1 MKKIEYQFTQVPT
14 KLMILLDVN
23 CRSMLFTLCQLSSY
37 YADENGRFLRTNADL
52 SDESK
57 LSQKLV
63 IASLDTLFIHGIIEI
78 WSVGKGKGK
87 HANYF
92 KLNLERIKEFER
104 LKMDELKNPDLQ
116 LPMVDYRAKGYSPS
130 YLKKDTP
137 LVAQE
142 NSQEIPND
150 FPRISQITN
159 NINNIENIDNID
171 NEDNINNKEI
181 ENSNINNI
189 EDEYNKRINDLLK
202 GGMKVE
208 NILINLAKEDWE
220 CFKFFKG
227 KLKQNEDFKS
237 HYRRL
242 LPLVNDLIQQY
253 EPS

>member
-1 MKKIEYQFTQVPT
+1 MEKVEYQFTQVPT

-23 CRSMLFTLCQLSSY
+23 CRSMLFTLCQLASHY
-37 YADENGRFLRTNADL
+37 TKDGGRFFRTNADL
-52 SDESK
+52 SLESR

-63 IASLDTLFIHGIIEI
+63 IATLDTLYTHGIVEI

-104 LKMDELKNPDLQ
+104 LKMDELKNPELQ

-130 YLKKDTP
+130 YLKKNTQN
-137 LVAQE
+137 V
-142 NSQEIPND
+142 SQEIPND
-150 FPRISQITN
+150 FPRISPITN
-159 NINNIENIDNID
+159 NINNIENIDN
-171 NEDNINNKEI
+171 EDNINNEEI

-227 KLKQNEDFKS
+227 KLKQNEDFKP

>member
-1 MKKIEYQFTQVPT
+1 MEKVEYQFTQVPT

-23 CRSMLFTLCQLSSY
+23 CRSMLFTLCQLASHY
-37 YADENGRFLRTNADL
+37 TKDGGRFFRTNADL
-52 SDESK
+52 SLESR

-63 IASLDTLFIHGIIEI
+63 IATLDTLYIHGIVEI

-116 LPMVDYRAKGYSPS
+116 LQMVDYRAKGYSPS

-142 NSQEIPND
+142 NSQENSQEIPND
-150 FPRISQITN
+150 FPRNSQITN
-159 NINNIENIDNID
+159 NINNID

-189 EDEYNKRINDLLK
+189 EDEYNKRINELLK

-208 NILINLAKEDWE
+208 DILINLAKEDWE

-227 KLKQNEDFKS
+227 KLKQNEDFKP

-253 EPS
+253 EPC

>member
-1 MKKIEYQFTQVPT
+1 MGNIDYQFTAVPT
-14 KLMILLDVN
+14 KLMILLDIN
-23 CRSMLFTLCQLSSY
+23 CRSMLFTLCQLASH
-37 YADENGRFLRTNADL
+37 YADDSGRFFRTNADL
-52 SDESK
+52 AAESR

-63 IASLDTLFIHGIIEI
+63 IATLDTLYTHGIIEI

-92 KLNLERIKEFER
+92 RLNIERIKEFEN
-104 LKMDELKNPDLQ
+104 LSMDELKNPELQ

-130 YLKKDTP
+130 YLKKNTQN
-137 LVAQE
+137 V
-142 NSQEIPND
+142 SQEIPND

-159 NINNIENIDNID
+159 NIENIDNE
-171 NEDNINNKEI
+171 NNINNEKI

-189 EDEYNKRINDLLK
+189 EDEYNKRINELLK

-227 KLKQNEDFKS
+227 KLKQNEDFKT

-253 EPS
+253 EPC

>member
-1 MKKIEYQFTQVPT
+1 MENINYQFTQVPT

-23 CRSMLFTLCQLSSY
+23 CRSMLFTLCQLSSHY
-37 YADENGRFLRTNADL
+37 TKEDGRFFRTNADL
-52 SDESK
+52 ALESR

-63 IASLDTLFIHGIIEI
+63 IATLDTLYTHGIVEI

-116 LPMVDYRAKGYSPS
+116 LQMVDYRAKGYSPS

-150 FPRISQITN
+150 FPRNSQITN
-159 NINNIENIDNID
+159 NINNIENID

-227 KLKQNEDFKS
+227 KLKQNEDFKP

-253 EPS
+253 EPC

>member
-23 CRSMLFTLCQLSSY
+23 CRSMLFTLCQLSSH
-37 YADENGRFLRTNADL
+37 YAKDGGRFFRTNADL
-52 SDESK
+52 VAESR

-63 IASLDTLFIHGIIEI
+63 IATLDTLYRHGIIQV
-78 WSVGKGKGK
+78 WSAGKGNGK

-130 YLKKDTP
+130 YLKKNTQN
-137 LVAQE
+137 V
-142 NSQEIPND
+142 SQEIPND
-150 FPRISQITN
+150 FPRNSQITN
-159 NINNIENIDNID
+159 NINNIENIDN
-171 NEDNINNKEI
+171 EDNINNEEI

-189 EDEYNKRINDLLK
+189 EDEYNKRINELLK

-227 KLKQNEDFKS
+227 KLKQNEDFKP

>member
-1 MKKIEYQFTQVPT
+1 MENINYQFTQVPT

-23 CRSMLFTLCQLSSY
+23 CRSMLFTLCQLASH
-37 YADENGRFLRTNADL
+37 YADKNGIFFRTNADL
-52 SDESK
+52 SAESR

-63 IASLDTLFIHGIIEI
+63 IATIDTLYTHGIVEI

-116 LPMVDYRAKGYSPS
+116 IPMVDYRVKGYSPS
-130 YLKKDTP
+130 YLKKNTQN
-137 LVAQE
+137 VY
-142 NSQEIPND
+142 QEILDD
-150 FPRISQITN
+150 FPRNSQITN
-159 NINNIENIDNID
+159 NINNIENIDN
-171 NEDNINNKEI
+171 EDTINNKEI

-189 EDEYNKRINDLLK
+189 EDEYNKRINELLK

-227 KLKQNEDFKS
+227 KLKQNEDFKP

-253 EPS
+253 EPC

>member
-1 MKKIEYQFTQVPT
+1 MKKIECQFTKVPT

-37 YADENGRFLRTNADL
+37 YADENGIFLRTNADL

-130 YLKKDTP
+130 YLKKNTQN
-137 LVAQE
+137 V
-142 NSQEIPND
+142 SQEIPND
-150 FPRISQITN
+150 FPRNSKITN
-159 NINNIENIDNID
+159 NINNIENIDNK
-171 NEDNINNKEI
+171 DNINNEEI

-189 EDEYNKRINDLLK
+189 EDDTAGHL
-202 GGMKVE
+202 VP
-208 NILINLAKEDWE
+208 A
-220 CFKFFKG
+220 
-227 KLKQNEDFKS
+227 DFQ
-237 HYRRL
+237 L
-242 LPLVNDLIQQY
+242 FII
-253 EPS
+253 

>member
-1 MKKIEYQFTQVPT
+1 MENINYQFTQVPT

-23 CRSMLFTLCQLSSY
+23 CRSMLFTLCQLSSHY
-37 YADENGRFLRTNADL
+37 TKEDGRFFRTNADL
-52 SDESK
+52 ALESR

-63 IASLDTLFIHGIIEI
+63 IATLDTLYTHGIVEI

-130 YLKKDTP
+130 YLKKNTQN
-137 LVAQE
+137 V
-142 NSQEIPND
+142 SQEIPND
-150 FPRISQITN
+150 FPRNSQITN
-159 NINNIENIDNID
+159 NINNIENIDN
-171 NEDNINNKEI
+171 EDNINNEEI

-189 EDEYNKRINDLLK
+189 EDEYNKRINELLK

-220 CFKFFKG
+220 CFKFFKS
-227 KLKQNEDFKS
+227 KLKQNDDFKP
-237 HYRRL
+237 HYRSL

-253 EPS
+253 EPC

>member
-1 MKKIEYQFTQVPT
+1 MENINYQFTQVPT

-23 CRSMLFTLCQLSSY
+23 CRSMLFTLCQLASH
-37 YADENGRFLRTNADL
+37 YAKEDGRFFRTNADL
-52 SDESK
+52 ALESR

-63 IASLDTLFIHGIIEI
+63 IATLDTLYTHGIVEI

-130 YLKKDTP
+130 YLKKNTQN
-137 LVAQE
+137 V
-142 NSQEIPND
+142 SQEIPND
-150 FPRISQITN
+150 FPRNSQITN
-159 NINNIENIDNID
+159 NINNIENIDN
-171 NEDNINNKEI
+171 EDNINNEEI

-189 EDEYNKRINDLLK
+189 EDEYNKRINELLK

-227 KLKQNEDFKS
+227 KLKQNEDFKP

>member
-1 MKKIEYQFTQVPT
+1 MENIDYQFTAVPT

-23 CRSMLFTLCQLSSY
+23 CRSMLFTLCQLSSN
-37 YADENGRFLRTNADL
+37 YADKEGKFFRTNADL
-52 SDESK
+52 SAESR

-63 IASLDTLFIHGIIEI
+63 IAALDTLYQHGIIQVS
-78 WSVGKGKGK
+78 SVGKGNGK

-92 KLNLERIKEFER
+92 RLNYERIKEFES
-104 LKMDELKNPDLQ
+104 LSMDELKNPELQ
-116 LPMVDYRAKGYSPS
+116 LPMADYRAKGYSPS
-130 YLKKDTP
+130 YLKKNTQN
-137 LVAQE
+137 VSKE
-142 NSQEIPND
+142 VSEEIPND

-159 NINNIENIDNID
+159 NINNIENID

-189 EDEYNKRINDLLK
+189 EDEYNKRINELLK

-208 NILINLAKEDWE
+208 DILINLAKEDWE

-227 KLKQNEDFKS
+227 KLKQNEDFKP

>member
-1 MKKIEYQFTQVPT
+1 MEKVEYQFTQVPT

-23 CRSMLFTLCQLSSY
+23 CRSMLFTLCQLASHY
-37 YADENGRFLRTNADL
+37 TKDGGRFFRTNADL
-52 SDESK
+52 ALESR

-63 IASLDTLFIHGIIEI
+63 IATLDTLYTHGIVEI

-116 LPMVDYRAKGYSPS
+116 LQMVDYRAKGYSPS
-130 YLKKDTP
+130 YLKKNTQN
-137 LVAQE
+137 V
-142 NSQEIPND
+142 SQEIPND

-159 NINNIENIDNID
+159 NINNIENID

-189 EDEYNKRINDLLK
+189 EDEYNKRINELLK

-220 CFKFFKG
+220 CFKFFKS
-227 KLKQNEDFKS
+227 KLKQNDDFKP
-237 HYRRL
+237 HYRSL

-253 EPS
+253 EPC

>member
-1 MKKIEYQFTQVPT
+1 MENINYQFTQVPT

-23 CRSMLFTLCQLSSY
+23 CRSMLFTLCQLSSHY
-37 YADENGRFLRTNADL
+37 TKEDGRFFRTNADL
-52 SDESK
+52 ALESR

-63 IASLDTLFIHGIIEI
+63 IATLDTLYTHGIVEI

-130 YLKKDTP
+130 YLKKNTQN
-137 LVAQE
+137 V
-142 NSQEIPND
+142 SQEIPND
-150 FPRISQITN
+150 FPRNSQITN
-159 NINNIENIDNID
+159 NINNIENIDIENID
-171 NEDNINNKEI
+171 NEDNINNEEI

-189 EDEYNKRINDLLK
+189 EDEYNKRINELLK

-227 KLKQNEDFKS
+227 KLKQNEDFKP

>member
-1 MKKIEYQFTQVPT
+1 MEKVEYQFTQVPT

-23 CRSMLFTLCQLSSY
+23 CRSMLFTLCQLASHY
-37 YADENGRFLRTNADL
+37 TKDGGRFFRTNADL
-52 SDESK
+52 ALESR

-63 IASLDTLFIHGIIEI
+63 IATLDTLYTHGIVEI

-116 LPMVDYRAKGYSPS
+116 LQMVDYRAKGYSPS
-130 YLKKDTP
+130 YLKKNTQN
-137 LVAQE
+137 V
-142 NSQEIPND
+142 SQEIPND

-159 NINNIENIDNID
+159 NINNIENID

-189 EDEYNKRINDLLK
+189 EDEYNKRINELLK

-227 KLKQNEDFKS
+227 KLKQNEDFKT

-253 EPS
+253 EPC

>member
-1 MKKIEYQFTQVPT
+1 MEKVEYQFTQVPT

-23 CRSMLFTLCQLSSY
+23 CRSMLFTLCQLASH
-37 YADENGRFLRTNADL
+37 YAKDGGRFFRTNADL
-52 SDESK
+52 ALESR

-63 IASLDTLFIHGIIEI
+63 IATLDTLYTHGIVEI

-87 HANYF
+87 QANYYR
-92 KLNLERIKEFER
+92 LNYARFKEFESLR
-104 LKMDELKNPDLQ
+104 MDELKNPELQ

-130 YLKKDTP
+130 YLKKNTQN
-137 LVAQE
+137 V
-142 NSQEIPND
+142 SQEIPND

-159 NINNIENIDNID
+159 NIENIDNE
-171 NEDNINNKEI
+171 NNINNEKI

-189 EDEYNKRINDLLK
+189 EDEYNKRINELLK

-227 KLKQNEDFKS
+227 KLKQNEDFKK

-253 EPS
+253 EPC

>member
-1 MKKIEYQFTQVPT
+1 MENINYQFTQVPT

-23 CRSMLFTLCQLSSY
+23 CRSMLFTLCQLSSHY
-37 YADENGRFLRTNADL
+37 TKEDGRFFRTNADL
-52 SDESK
+52 ALESR

-63 IASLDTLFIHGIIEI
+63 IATLDTLYTHGIVEI

-116 LPMVDYRAKGYSPS
+116 LQMVDYRAKGYSPS

-150 FPRISQITN
+150 FPRNSQITN
-159 NINNIENIDNID
+159 NINNIENID

-189 EDEYNKRINDLLK
+189 EDEYNKRINELLK

-208 NILINLAKEDWE
+208 DILINLAKEDWE

-227 KLKQNEDFKS
+227 KLKQNEDFKP

-253 EPS
+253 EPC

>member
-1 MKKIEYQFTQVPT
+1 MEKVEYQFTQVPT

-23 CRSMLFTLCQLSSY
+23 CRSMLFTLCQLASHY
-37 YADENGRFLRTNADL
+37 TKDGGRFFRTNADL
-52 SDESK
+52 SLESR

-63 IASLDTLFIHGIIEI
+63 IATLDTLYTHGIVEI

-116 LPMVDYRAKGYSPS
+116 LQMVDYRAKGYSPS

-150 FPRISQITN
+150 FPRNSQITN
-159 NINNIENIDNID
+159 NINNIENID

-189 EDEYNKRINDLLK
+189 EDEYNKRINELLK

-208 NILINLAKEDWE
+208 DILINLAKEDWE

-227 KLKQNEDFKS
+227 KLKQNEDFKP

-253 EPS
+253 EPC

>member
-1 MKKIEYQFTQVPT
+1 MENINYQFTQVPT

-23 CRSMLFTLCQLSSY
+23 CRSMLFTLCQLSSHY
-37 YADENGRFLRTNADL
+37 TKEDGRFFRTNADL
-52 SDESK
+52 ALESR

-63 IASLDTLFIHGIIEI
+63 IATLDTLYTHGIVEI

-116 LPMVDYRAKGYSPS
+116 LQMVDYRAKGYSPS

-150 FPRISQITN
+150 FPRNSQITN
-159 NINNIENIDNID
+159 NINNIENID

-189 EDEYNKRINDLLK
+189 EDEYNKRINELLK

-208 NILINLAKEDWE
+208 DILINLAKEDWE

-227 KLKQNEDFKS
+227 KLKQNEDFKP